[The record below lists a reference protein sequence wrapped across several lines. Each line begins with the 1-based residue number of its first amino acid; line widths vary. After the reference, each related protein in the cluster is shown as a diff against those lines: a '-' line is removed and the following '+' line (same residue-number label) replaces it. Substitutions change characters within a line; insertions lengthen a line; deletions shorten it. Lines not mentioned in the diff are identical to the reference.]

1 MNNIILTGFMGSGKT
16 TVGKILASQLK
27 FNFIDTDEII
37 ENREN
42 LSIPEIFNIYG
53 EFYFRKLEN
62 SILNELKNLN
72 NFVISTGGGFPVYLK
87 KINILKSLGLIF
99 YLHSTPEILLKRI
112 GNDKNRPLLKNFFN
126 LYRERLP
133 YYRKIADHIID
144 TSFQNP
150 SDIVHQIIE
159 IYENSCR

>member
-1 MNNIILTGFMGSGKT
+1 MSNIILIGFMGSGKT
-16 TVGKILASQLK
+16 TVGKILSSQLK

-37 ENREN
+37 ENKEN
-42 LSIPEIFNIYG
+42 LSIPEIFNLFG

-62 SILNELKNLN
+62 SILTELKNLDN
-72 NFVISTGGGFPVYLK
+72 CIISTGGGFPVYIK

-99 YLHSTPEILLKRI
+99 YLHSTPNILLKRI
-112 GNDKNRPLLKNFFN
+112 GQDSNRPLIKNFFN

-144 TSFQNP
+144 TSFHSP
-150 SDIVHQIIE
+150 SEIANRIRE
-159 IYENSCR
+159 IYENSCG